1 MKSELRTRLKL
12 AAIDLDG
19 TLLGPGGD
27 VSPANLQA
35 VARLQDAGLQVVLAS
50 GRHFNNMHKYAARLP
65 GVKWLVSCQGGELS
79 DADRKVVLQREF
91 LAGGSAREM
100 LETGRA
106 LGFSTLIYSID
117 GVFTEAGRN
126 PGMDFYTDLAGTPPR
141 QTGTEEILKQPVFK
155 ILWIGEPVEIDR
167 VGGQL
172 TKAHQ
177 DVQAVRTHQRIW
189 EFMPVGTSKASALK
203 VLAARLGVKPEEAVT
218 FGDGDNDVPMFA
230 WSGLSVAMPHGWP
243 AAIREATHVAPEG
256 PADAALARGVDLI
269 LARDYAG
276 ARQAAV
282 ALEVRAFL
290 SML

>member
-1 MKSELRTRLKL
+1 MMKSELRTRLKL

-19 TLLGPGGD
+19 TLLGSDGA
-27 VSPANLQA
+27 VSPANIQA
-35 VARLQDAGLQVVLAS
+35 VALLQEAGLQVVLAS
-50 GRHFNNMHKYAARLP
+50 GRHFNNMHKYAAMLP
-65 GVKWLVSCQGGELS
+65 GVQWLVSCQGGELS
-79 DADRKVVLQREF
+79 DAERKVVLQREF
-91 LAGGSAREM
+91 LAAESAREM

-117 GVFTEAGRN
+117 GVFTGASRS

-155 ILWIGEPVEIDR
+155 ILWIGEPTEIDR

-172 TKAHQ
+172 AKAHQ
-177 DVQAVRTHQRIW
+177 DVQAVRTHKRIW

-203 VLAARLGVKPEEAVT
+203 TLAARVGVKPDETVT

-243 AAIREATHVAPEG
+243 AALRKATYVAPEG
-256 PADAALARGVDLI
+256 PADTALARGVEMI
-269 LARDYAG
+269 LTN
-276 ARQAAV
+276 
-282 ALEVRAFL
+282 
-290 SML
+290 